1 MLEASCETIFAF
13 FLTWAFLCNTLTF
26 FLNELGLN
34 SSGKFHQWLSY
45 YRSRY
50 VLLHSNHN
58 FVEKKWLSYIK
69 SRLNSLIE
77 CFKYQ
82 LERIHSNYFKNVTPS
97 CYMYSLVWIFPS
109 CNFVEIWNLIDRTN
123 PPLRFMHWTR
133 FGNCQRPIFSLG
145 VSHMVC
151 IKTNLWKLG
160 RNILLVIKFE
170 AA

>member
-97 CYMYSLVWIFPS
+97 CYMYSLVWIFLS

-123 PPLRFMHWTR
+123 PPPFDLCTEHVLEIVKGQFSHLVY
-133 FGNCQRPIFSLG
+133 PIS
-145 VSHMVC
+145 C
-151 IKTNLWKLG
+151 
-160 RNILLVIKFE
+160 
-170 AA
+170 A